1 MKGLPTFVFVYL
13 ILAIG
18 ITPALLYENANAIG
32 YFPPPLKQISDGI
45 KPENVICTEGL
56 QIILKS
62 SNNFPACVKP
72 DSVDKLIERGWG
84 KIKSIQLI
92 PTKVSSITNFEECVS
107 AGNPIV
113 KSFPRQCQTN
123 DGKYF
128 VEEILSLEVKV
139 AGEKQIRRGTTQT
152 LEVQVLRDEI
162 PVERAQVFIDIEDYG
177 ENIIKEFNGYT
188 NSQGVF
194 VFSWEIPKRFDDLET
209 LLAIIDVTNN
219 ISSKTIL
226 FKFQVYCLPG
236 ERDCKVEGN

>member
-1 MKGLPTFVFVYL
+1 MKGLPTIVFVYL
-13 ILAIG
+13 ILSIG
-18 ITPALLYENANAIG
+18 IIPALLYENANAIV

-45 KPENVICTEGL
+45 KPKNVICNEGL

-62 SNNFPACVKP
+62 NNNFPACVKP
-72 DSVDKLIERGWG
+72 DSVEKLIKRDWG
-84 KIKSIQLI
+84 KIMSIQLI
-92 PTKVSSITNFEECVS
+92 STKVSSITNFEECVS

-113 KSFPRQCQTN
+113 KPYPRQCQTN

-128 VEEILSLEVKV
+128 VEKILSLEVKIV
-139 AGEKQIRRGTTQT
+139 GEKQIRRGTTQT
-152 LEVQVLRDEI
+152 LEIQVLRDEI
-162 PVERAQVFIDIEDYG
+162 PIERAQVFIDIEDYG

-209 LLAIIDVTNN
+209 LLAIIDVTDN

>member
-1 MKGLPTFVFVYL
+1 MKSLPTFVFISL
-13 ILAIG
+13 ILFVGIIPVLLSENTGAI
-18 ITPALLYENANAIG
+18 T

-45 KPENVICTEGL
+45 KPENVTCAEGL

-62 SNNFPACVKP
+62 GNNLPACVKP
-72 DSVDKLIERGWG
+72 DSVEKLIERGWA
-84 KIKSIQLI
+84 KIISIPLMS
-92 PTKVSSITNFEECVS
+92 TKVSSITNFEECMS
-107 AGNPIV
+107 AGNPIM
-113 KSFPRQCQTN
+113 KSYPRQCQTN

-128 VEEILSLEVKV
+128 VEEILSLEVKIV
-139 AGEKQIRRGTTQT
+139 GEKQIRRGTTQT

-162 PVERAQVFIDIEDYG
+162 PIARAQVFIDIEDYG

-209 LLAIIDVTNN
+209 LLAIVDVTDD
-219 ISSKTIL
+219 ISSKTVL

>member
-1 MKGLPTFVFVYL
+1 VKELPTFVFVYL
-13 ILAIG
+13 ILSIG
-18 ITPALLYENANAIG
+18 IIPALPYENTNAIA

-62 SNNFPACVKP
+62 SNNFSACVKP
-72 DSVDKLIERGWG
+72 NSVERLIERGWG
-84 KIKSIQLI
+84 KMMPIQLM
-92 PTKVSSITNFEECVS
+92 PTKVFSITNFEECMS

-113 KSFPRQCQTN
+113 KSHTRQCQTS

-128 VEEILSLEVKV
+128 VEGTLSLEVKI
-139 AGEKQIRRGTTQT
+139 AGEKQIRRGTIQT
-152 LEVQVLRDEI
+152 LEVHVLRNEI
-162 PVERAQVFIDIEDYG
+162 PIERAQVFIDIEDYG

-209 LLAIIDVTNN
+209 LLAIIDVTDN

-226 FKFQVYCLPG
+226 FKFQVYCIPG

>member
-1 MKGLPTFVFVYL
+1 VKGLPTFVFVYL
-13 ILAIG
+13 ILSIG
-18 ITPALLYENANAIG
+18 IIPALPYENVNAIT
-32 YFPPPLKQISDGI
+32 YFPSPLKQISDGI
-45 KPENVICTEGL
+45 KPEYVICNEGL

-62 SNNFPACVKP
+62 SNDFPACVKP
-72 DSVDKLIERGWG
+72 DSVEKLIKRGWG
-84 KIKSIQLI
+84 KIMSIQLI
-92 PTKVSSITNFEECVS
+92 PTKVSSITNFEECIS

-113 KSFPRQCQTN
+113 KPYPRQCQTD

-128 VEEILSLEVKV
+128 VEEILPLEVKIV
-139 AGEKQIRRGTTQT
+139 GEKQIRRGTTQT
-152 LEVQVLRDEI
+152 LEIQVIRNEI
-162 PVERAQVFIDIEDYG
+162 PIERAQVFIDIEDYG

-188 NSQGVF
+188 NSHGVF

-209 LLAIIDVTNN
+209 LLAIIDVTDD

>member
-1 MKGLPTFVFVYL
+1 MKNLPTFVFVYL
-13 ILAIG
+13 ILSIG
-18 ITPALLYENANAIG
+18 IIPALLYENANAIG
-32 YFPPPLKQISDGI
+32 YFPPPLKQISEGI
-45 KPENVICTEGL
+45 KPENVICVEGL

-72 DSVDKLIERGWG
+72 DSVEKLIERGWG
-84 KIKSIQLI
+84 KIMSNQLMPI
-92 PTKVSSITNFEECVS
+92 KDSSVINFEDCVS
-107 AGNPIV
+107 AGNPIT
-113 KSFPRQCQTN
+113 KPYPRQCQTD

-128 VEEILSLEVKV
+128 VEEILPLDVKI

-152 LEVQVLRDEI
+152 LEVQVLRDEMPI
-162 PVERAQVFIDIEDYG
+162 ERAQVFIDIEDYG

-194 VFSWEIPKRFDDLET
+194 IFSWEIPKRFDDLET
-209 LLAIIDVTNN
+209 LLAIIDVTDN